1 MEADVFTV
9 TAKAISFEG
18 FEDIVLSITVQY
30 KGEEFVEERP
40 VKIPVFMSVGST
52 ILETLANE
60 AFWKMKK
67 HWKRINEL
75 PPPEPI
81 VMKEVV
87 YEKEVYP
94 EVITSVGSEG
104 ILDTSE

>member
-1 MEADVFTV
+1 MQADIFSV

-18 FEDIVLSITVQY
+18 FEDIVVSVTVTY
-30 KGEEFVEERP
+30 KGEEFTEEQP
-40 VKIPVFMSVGST
+40 VKVPIFISHGNV
-52 ILETLANE
+52 ILETLAHE
-60 AFWKMKK
+60 AFWKMRK

-75 PPPEPI
+75 PLPEPV

-94 EVITSVGSEG
+94 EPTASSDSQCNP
-104 ILDTSE
+104 DTYE